1 MPGFYFAIILYRFI
15 YDSIKFYVS
24 TTLLY
29 YNVSR
34 AAAIIF
40 VVVKIYSSLQSG
52 AVIFQRIITA

>member
-1 MPGFYFAIILYRFI
+1 M
-15 YDSIKFYVS
+15 
-24 TTLLY
+24 

-40 VVVKIYSSLQSG
+40 VVVKIYSSLQAHG